1 MTPSRTKRVLDR
13 SADLAPVPS
22 VSHADPDAAR
32 TRARP
37 PGRARDEMTAA
48 EAASQLGVKLPTLYA
63 YVSRGLLRS
72 LAADGAGRARRYL
85 RSDVEGLRA
94 RQRGAAAARALAWGE
109 PVLDSSITAMT
120 PRGPA
125 YRGHVAVDLAR
136 RGFSFEAA
144 CELLWTGALPEPGL
158 RWEAPDDAPDFR
170 AAARLLPKDASRTSC
185 AIALV
190 AIAGAN
196 DRHRYDRRAAA
207 VLPRARRLA
216 RLLACGLALPE
227 APERAAE
234 AWEEA
239 SIARAIL
246 RACGLRPR
254 ERTIAALDRWL
265 LLSADHELNASTFAA
280 RVAASTGADLYA
292 AALAGLAAFS
302 GPRHGAAS
310 DRAEALIAEIARP
323 ADAERVVRERARR
336 GERVPGFGHE
346 FYRDAAD
353 PRAVVLIE
361 EAQALAPRAREV
373 QCVAALVRAMDAAG
387 RPKPNVDVG
396 IVALRAAL
404 GLPLGAAA
412 GVFAVGRSAGWSAH
426 VLEQYASGQLLRP
439 RARYLGEPPPEQNP

>member
-1 MTPSRTKRVLDR
+1 
-13 SADLAPVPS
+13 
-22 VSHADPDAAR
+22 
-32 TRARP
+32 
-37 PGRARDEMTAA
+37 MTAA

-72 LAADGAGRARRYL
+72 VAVDGAGRARRYL

-109 PVLDSSITAMT
+109 PVLDSKITAMT

-125 YRGHVAVDLAR
+125 YRGHAAVELAR
-136 RGFSFEAA
+136 SGVSFEAA
-144 CELLWTGALPEPGL
+144 CELLWTGVLPASSL
-158 RWEAPDDAPDFR
+158 RWEPPDDAPDFR
-170 AAARLLPKDASRTSC
+170 AVARLLPKDASRTSC

-190 AIAGAN
+190 AVAGSN
-196 DRHRYDRRAAA
+196 DRHRYDRRSEA

-216 RLLACGLALPE
+216 RLLACALALPG
-227 APERAAE
+227 APQRAAE
-234 AWEEA
+234 AWQEK
-239 SIARAIL
+239 SIARAVL
-246 RACGLRPR
+246 RAAGLRAR
-254 ERTIAALDRWL
+254 ERAVLALDRWL

-310 DRAEALIAEIARP
+310 DRAEAVLAEIRRP
-323 ADAERVVRERARR
+323 ADAERIVRERARR
-336 GERVPGFGHE
+336 GEHVPGFGHA
-346 FYRDAAD
+346 FYRDVAD
-353 PRAVVLIE
+353 PRALVLID
-361 EAQALAPRAREV
+361 EARALAPRARAV
-373 QCVAALVRAMDAAG
+373 QCVLALVRAMEEAQ

-404 GLPLGAAA
+404 GLPVGTAS
-412 GVFAVGRSAGWSAH
+412 GVFAVGRSGGWSAH

-439 RARYLGEPPPEQNP
+439 RARYLGEPPPEPLADEPAAG